1 MYTMTR
7 RQARSVRALA
17 RKCVPKGGSRV
28 PDPVLTLTVG
38 PDGPFAYATVG
49 DVTVGCRVSD
59 PRDPA
64 AGLSMPLSALA
75 ACEGSDP
82 LLVTLEAADTGVR
95 LSWADR
101 GQARTETA
109 PLVRRPF
116 VPPVV
121 PAVFDV
127 VSPAFLNALH
137 EAGRCAANEDAK
149 YAVSR
154 VHVRGGAGQVV
165 GTDGKQALVTGG
177 FRLPFREDVLVPA
190 LPVFGLKELTREGP
204 FRVGRTIAGLC
215 VGAGDWLVWLP
226 ADTDAG
232 FPDVDGVV
240 RRTQGG
246 TRLVVGDADAARLA
260 ADLPKM
266 PKADEEYA
274 PVTVMVGPAPA
285 ARSGPAI
292 VRLTESEGS
301 GPAATWTM
309 NRAYLHRALLLG
321 FRDFSTKK
329 ATSSLVATNG
339 AHTYLFALLNPDPA
353 VPAPPE
359 PAAGPVAASAPQG
372 VSRMR
377 PPDPARRPE
386 PSSDDDEPDLF
397 AEVDALRAVLGDA
410 LTRAGRVAGL
420 LKHYRRQRRV
430 MATAL
435 SSLQHLKLGSGG

>member
-1 MYTMTR
+1 
-7 RQARSVRALA
+7 
-17 RKCVPKGGSRV
+17 
-28 PDPVLTLTVG
+28 
-38 PDGPFAYATVG
+38 
-49 DVTVGCRVSD
+49 
-59 PRDPA
+59 
-64 AGLSMPLSALA
+64 
-75 ACEGSDP
+75 
-82 LLVTLEAADTGVR
+82 LVTLEAADAGVR

-116 VPPVV
+116 VPPAA

-137 EAGRCAANEDAK
+137 EAGRCAAGEDTK

-154 VHVRGGAGQVV
+154 LQVRGVPGQVV
-165 GTDGKQALVTGG
+165 GTDSKQALVHGG
-177 FRLPFREDVLVPA
+177 FRLPFQDDVLVPA
-190 LPVFGLKELTREGP
+190 LPVFGLKELTRDGP
-204 FRVGRTIAGLC
+204 VRVGRTKAGLC
-215 VGAGDWLVWLP
+215 VGAGEWLIWLP
-226 ADTDAG
+226 ADADAG

-246 TRLVVGDADAARLA
+246 TRLVVGDADAARLV

-266 PKADEEYA
+266 PKAGEAYA
-274 PVTVMVGPAPA
+274 PVTVMVGQKPALGA
-285 ARSGPAI
+285 GAVH
-292 VRLTESEGS
+292 VRLAASEGS
-301 GPAATWTM
+301 GPPATWTM

-339 AHTYLFALLNPDPA
+339 AHTYLFALLDADPA

-359 PAAGPVAASAPQG
+359 PAAVASASPATQG

-377 PPDPARRPE
+377 PPDPHRRPE
-386 PSSDDDEPDLF
+386 PPLDDEAPDLP

-410 LTRAGRVAGL
+410 LTRAGRLAGL
-420 LKHYRRQRRV
+420 LKHDRKQRKAV
-430 MATAL
+430 ASVL
-435 SSLQHLKLGSGG
+435 SSLQQLKLGSGG